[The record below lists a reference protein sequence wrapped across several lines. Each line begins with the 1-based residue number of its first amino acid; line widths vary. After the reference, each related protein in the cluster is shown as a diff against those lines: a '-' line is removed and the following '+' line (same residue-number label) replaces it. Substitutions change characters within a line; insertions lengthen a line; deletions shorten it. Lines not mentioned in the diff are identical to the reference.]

1 MSNNYKLIN
10 YEIMIKYNFSNDP
23 EKKEIKLTETLKE
36 LAKES
41 IVCLFNLGNTSLDIL
56 NKEDIDSSIIIE
68 RDISVSHVIGNKKEK
83 KNTKNSKKRKR

>member
-10 YEIMIKYNFSNDP
+10 YEIMIKYNFNNDSK
-23 EKKEIKLTETLKE
+23 EKGIELTETLKE

-41 IVCLFNLGNTSLDIL
+41 IGCLFDQGNKSLDVL

-68 RDISVSHVIGNKKEK
+68 RSISVSHIIGKEK
-83 KNTKNSKKRKR
+83 PKKNAKTSKKRKR